1 MMTSMRPKNAMAMG
15 LHQKKP
21 MLILIPLLIN

>member
-1 MMTSMRPKNAMAMG
+1 MMTSMRSKNAMTMG

-21 MLILIPLLIN
+21 MLILTLFLIN